1 MQTRNG
7 KGCKFVGWTKVQSQS
22 KEFLPNFM
30 LQGKAWIVAPLT
42 NIKTKGVWDCGN
54 GDDSK
59 CFSLRNTSKQSFFI
73 FKKLFLT
80 SKRSENI

>member
-30 LQGKAWIVAPLT
+30 LQGKAWIVAPLK
-42 NIKTKGVWDCGN
+42 NIKTNVVWDYGS

-59 CFSLRNTSKQSFFI
+59 CFLLRNISK
-73 FKKLFLT
+73 
-80 SKRSENI
+80 

>member
-7 KGCKFVGWTKVQSQS
+7 KGCKFVGWTKVQAQS

-42 NIKTKGVWDCGN
+42 NIKTVADLKP
-54 GDDSK
+54 
-59 CFSLRNTSKQSFFI
+59 
-73 FKKLFLT
+73 KLKT
-80 SKRSENI
+80 N